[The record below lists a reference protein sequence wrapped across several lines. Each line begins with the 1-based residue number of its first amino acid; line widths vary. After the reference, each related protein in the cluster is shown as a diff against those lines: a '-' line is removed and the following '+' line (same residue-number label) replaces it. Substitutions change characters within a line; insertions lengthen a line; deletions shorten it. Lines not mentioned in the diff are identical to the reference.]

1 MKEVE
6 KIESALKLCSKN
18 IRERRECL
26 KIGRFRKGKDKYET
40 RNRNFLADFIY
51 PFIFP

>member
-40 RNRNFLADFIY
+40 RNRN
-51 PFIFP
+51 